1 MFDIQIDDLDA
12 DQTLT
17 RAIEL
22 RALACKAEVA
32 LIGTAAHW
40 ADLHGVLDSVGA
52 ASVALPGTEGLVEF
66 GGDGTPGVCEFAP
79 AELGA
84 ELGMSVYAATSL
96 IADALDLRH
105 RLPAVWAKMQAG
117 DLRPW
122 MGRRTAELSRHLP
135 LAAVG
140 LVDARVARY
149 GCSLTWGRLG
159 KVVQAAVVEADP
171 GLADAAAADRR
182 ADHGVWLSRS
192 TELGTR
198 AATIVAD
205 ARDLLW
211 FDASI
216 DRIADGIRLLGDSGT
231 KDARRAKAVG
241 ILADPQRTL
250 ALYTDVAVTAARI
263 QPTDLPH
270 DVTAEPGPDSAEVEP
285 ASDPAPAPAT
295 GPVTGAGPG
304 TGCTCRTRRPVDP
317 RPPATLYIHLSRDAL
332 TGTGPAVAR
341 VEDIGPVTA
350 SQAKQWLRDCH
361 VTVKPVIDLA
371 GVTPVDSYEIPDRI
385 REAVHLL
392 TPADVFPYATSTRR
406 GIDLDHTDRYVP
418 PDDGGPPDQTRLGNL
433 GPLTRRHHRIKTHSR
448 WHLQQPYPGIYLW
461 RSPHGRYYLVDHT
474 GTHKLPRTA

>member
-1 MFDIQIDDLDA
+1 MFDTRVDGLDA
-12 DQTLT
+12 DETLT
-17 RAIEL
+17 RAGQL
-22 RALACKAEVA
+22 RALACRAEVA

-40 ADLHGVLDSVGA
+40 ADLNGALDGAGAVSVG
-52 ASVALPGTEGLVEF
+52 LPGAQGLVEF

-84 ELGMSVYAATSL
+84 ELGMSVYAATAL

-117 DLRPW
+117 DIRPW
-122 MGRRTAELSRHLP
+122 VGRRTAELSRHLP
-135 LAAVG
+135 VAAVG
-140 LVDARVARY
+140 VVDRRVARY

-171 GLADAAAADRR
+171 ALAAAAAADRR
-182 ADHGVWLSRS
+182 TDHGVWLARS
-192 TELGTR
+192 TDLGTR

-216 DRIADGIRLLGDSGT
+216 DRIADGIGLLGDPGT

-250 ALYTDVAVTAARI
+250 DLYTHVADTTRHLP
-263 QPTDLPH
+263 PTDLPH
-270 DVTAEPGPDSAEVEP
+270 EVTAEPA
-285 ASDPAPAPAT
+285 
-295 GPVTGAGPG
+295 
-304 TGCTCRTRRPVDP
+304 RRRVDP
-317 RPPATLYIHLSRDAL
+317 RPPATLYIHLSRDAI
-332 TGTGPAVAR
+332 TGVGAAVAR

-350 SQAKQWLRDCH
+350 DQAKQWLGDCH
-361 VTVKPVIDLA
+361 VTIKPVIDLA
-371 GVTPVDSYEIPDRI
+371 AVAPVDAYEIPDRI

-392 TPADVFPYATSTRR
+392 TPADVFPYATATRR
-406 GIDLDHTDRYVP
+406 RIDIDHTDPYLP
-418 PDDGGPPDQTRLGNL
+418 PNDGGPPDQTRIGNL
-433 GPLTRRHHRIKTHSR
+433 GPITRRHHRIKTHSR
-448 WHLQQPYPGIYLW
+448 WRLQQPYPGIYLW